1 MTKKSWVD
9 GGRIETILACLVLAA
24 VIGLFVRFY
33 RPTTDP
39 TPVGT
44 EMLGVPT
51 AAQPAPTH

>member
-9 GGRIETILACLVLAA
+9 SGRIETVLACVVLAA

-39 TPVGT
+39 VPAAS
-44 EMLGVPT
+44 EMRVPA